1 MFSKQVQRASA
12 NGHSGIVDI
21 LLNEGLSPLVVC
33 DEYNSLHAAVD
44 GGWPAVIKLLIDW
57 GVSVECRDMN
67 SNTPLHISV
76 ARAHESAVEMLLD
89 NGADVEAQHSSGAT
103 ALHCA
108 IIHGHSDIVEMLLK
122 RGASTNISVHQGSS
136 MIHSAAMLQDCRV
149 MELLHLHGVDIEM
162 RTTGT
167 LQTPLIL
174 VNQLQVA
181 RVFLN
186 LSKPSFASAE
196 VVIVVF

>member
-1 MFSKQVQRASA
+1 
-12 NGHSGIVDI
+12 
-21 LLNEGLSPLVVC
+21 
-33 DEYNSLHAAVD
+33 
-44 GGWPAVIKLLIDW
+44 
-57 GVSVECRDMN
+57 MN